1 MGWLD
6 WLHAGQSSVLSER
19 GDWSF
24 LEQQTMLRS
33 SMLEPGLQPA
43 PSTPASEASTT
54 LANEEQRYVQR
65 RVRDNPMWTLDRGTG
80 FYDQER
86 RTKKKASLLGS
97 GKDAGKSRVVY
108 HGVEWTQI
116 VSHVWRRDF
125 FTTAVHARFQYIVAT
140 MVAVFVS
147 SFLFWACIYYVIW
160 KVDGTCF
167 LGFHSFLSAFL
178 FSIETQNTI
187 GYGSH
192 AIGDCWLPAWLVG
205 IQCIFAV
212 VIEAVFIGV
221 IFAKISHPKG
231 RSRTILISEC
241 ACIARRDGIL
251 KLMFRVADIR
261 KRTAIAPKIH
271 AVMYNWGSGHT
282 TAEGEVIA
290 VDVQP
295 LPLHF
300 LDATLLLPVVVEHT
314 IDERSPLYGHTS
326 ESLEALGA
334 EIVVTFEGNSELG
347 DTFMTRQSY
356 LPSEIHWGCTFVN
369 IIQQAAAGRVQHAIN
384 LSR

>member
-24 LEQQTMLRS
+24 LEQQTMLRI

-65 RVRDNPMWTLDRGTG
+65 RVRDNPMWTLDRGAG

-160 KVDGTCF
+160 K
-167 LGFHSFLSAFL
+167 
-178 FSIETQNTI
+178 
-187 GYGSH
+187 
-192 AIGDCWLPAWLVG
+192 
-205 IQCIFAV
+205 
-212 VIEAVFIGV
+212 
-221 IFAKISHPKG
+221 
-231 RSRTILISEC
+231 
-241 ACIARRDGIL
+241 
-251 KLMFRVADIR
+251 
-261 KRTAIAPKIH
+261 
-271 AVMYNWGSGHT
+271 
-282 TAEGEVIA
+282 
-290 VDVQP
+290 
-295 LPLHF
+295 
-300 LDATLLLPVVVEHT
+300 
-314 IDERSPLYGHTS
+314 
-326 ESLEALGA
+326 
-334 EIVVTFEGNSELG
+334 
-347 DTFMTRQSY
+347 
-356 LPSEIHWGCTFVN
+356 
-369 IIQQAAAGRVQHAIN
+369 
-384 LSR
+384 